1 MIGLLIILGLGGIS
15 LMAAVDIWQMQRQRE
30 REEQLIFVGEQYRQA
45 IRKYYYSSPIGSPHT
60 LPSSLE
66 ALLDDERYPIRV
78 RHLRRLY
85 PDPITG
91 NSQWGE
97 IKAGDRIAGVYSLSE
112 SQPIKQ
118 AGFSPANEN
127 FVDSSSYQDWVFTFN
142 GALQTAPS
150 LPSGINTLINTPRAS
165 PERPAIGNIK

>member
-1 MIGLLIILGLGGIS
+1 MIGLLIVLALGGIS

-30 REEQLIFVGEQYRQA
+30 REEQLIFVGDQYRQA
-45 IRKYYYSSPIGSPHT
+45 IRKYYYSVPNGSPQV
-60 LPSSLE
+60 LPMSLE
-66 ALLDDERYPIRV
+66 ELLDDDRYPIRV

-97 IKAGDRIAGVYSLSE
+97 IRAGDRIAGVYSLSE

-127 FVDSSSYQDWVFTFN
+127 FIDSSSYQDWVFTFN

-150 LPSGINTLINTPRAS
+150 LPSGINTLITAPARRPNS
-165 PERPAIGNIK
+165 PQ